1 MKKSPPTKDPD
12 LIGIPAGYKQRR
24 GKNRDFLKKGKP
36 LLTGSSALE
45 EAHLKLK
52 KVAEERSQG
61 LMLLEIE
68 MRLKTMKSKGFR
80 SR

>member
-1 MKKSPPTKDPD
+1 MKKSSPTKDPD
-12 LIGIPAGYKQRR
+12 LIGISAGCKQRR
-24 GKNRDFLKKGKP
+24 GKDRDFLKKAFAHR
-36 LLTGSSALE
+36 LLRAIE

-52 KVAEERSQG
+52 KVAEEKSQG

-68 MRLKTMKSKGFR
+68 MRLRTMKSKGFW

>member
-1 MKKSPPTKDPD
+1 MKKSSPTKDPD
-12 LIGIPAGYKQRR
+12 LIGISAECKQRR

-36 LLTGSSALE
+36 LLTVSSAVE
-45 EAHLKLK
+45 EAHLKMK
-52 KVAEERSQG
+52 KVAKERSQG

-68 MRLKTMKSKGFR
+68 MRLRTMKSKGFQ